1 MSIPL
6 RTLPT
11 RRLSAVTAVK
21 HHRSCSPD
29 IRIVAVSATSLTAT
43 TRPATSPDFSR
54 TVIASVSNRILL
66 VQPARNVLLVMKLGL
81 GAANRATTLFIAM
94 EMQLQ

>member
-21 HHRSCSPD
+21 HRLSCSTD

-54 TVIASVSNRILL
+54 TVIATACNRISL
-66 VQPARNVLLVMKLGL
+66 VRHVRNVLQVMKLGL
-81 GAANRATTLFIAM
+81 GAAKRATTLFIAM